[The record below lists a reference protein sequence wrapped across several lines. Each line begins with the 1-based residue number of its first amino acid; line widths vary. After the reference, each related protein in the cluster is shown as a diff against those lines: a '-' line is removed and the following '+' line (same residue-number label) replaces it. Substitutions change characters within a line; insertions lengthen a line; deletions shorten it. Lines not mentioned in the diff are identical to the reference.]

1 MLGCLKSLSNSME
14 RRQIPNDKRGERMN
28 KIEVLKRSDLFREL
42 DDEQLAL
49 VAKLGT
55 HQVFDAGTVIYRQ
68 GSLAEGI
75 YVIEHG
81 VVGIILEVGPLAQ
94 RQVQAACNFESF
106 GWSAMIPP
114 YSRTATVKAL
124 EQTKVMIF
132 GGREL
137 TGFCTAHPEVGF
149 KITQAVAR
157 VISDRLRQAY
167 IQLLGVTDE
176 D

>member
-1 MLGCLKSLSNSME
+1 
-14 RRQIPNDKRGERMN
+14 MN

-42 DDEQLAL
+42 DDEHLAL

-55 HQVFDAGTVIYRQ
+55 HQVFDAGTILYRQ
-68 GSLAEGI
+68 GSIADLI

-106 GWSAMIPP
+106 GWSAMTPP
-114 YSRTATVKAL
+114 HTRTATVKAL
-124 EQTKVMIF
+124 EQTKVIAF
-132 GGREL
+132 NGRDL
-137 TGFCTAHPEVGF
+137 IAFCTTHSEVGF

-157 VISDRLRQAY
+157 VISGRLRQAY